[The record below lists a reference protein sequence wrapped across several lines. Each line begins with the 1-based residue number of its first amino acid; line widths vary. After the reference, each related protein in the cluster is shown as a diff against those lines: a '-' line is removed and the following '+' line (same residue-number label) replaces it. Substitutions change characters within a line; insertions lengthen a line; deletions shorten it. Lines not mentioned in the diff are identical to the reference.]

1 MNLHEW
7 YAAVM
12 KIFGDFQY
20 FIAGLLGASVVTRYH
35 AERLQTRMDHIVFIL
50 SGAITAHYLTQ
61 LVIYLLN
68 QFGIDF
74 KPEHTGGIGFLLGAF
89 GGMFIQE
96 FISWIKTGAYK
107 EQNFF
112 SYFAEIIREW
122 LSKGKK

>member
-1 MNLHEW
+1 MNLHEL
-7 YAAVM
+7 YAAAM

-35 AERLQTRMDHIVFIL
+35 AERLQTRMDHFVFIL

-96 FISWIKTGAYK
+96 IVSYIKSGAWKEMSLRQYFIEMFKAWI
-107 EQNFF
+107 N
-112 SYFAEIIREW
+112 
-122 LSKGKK
+122 KGKK